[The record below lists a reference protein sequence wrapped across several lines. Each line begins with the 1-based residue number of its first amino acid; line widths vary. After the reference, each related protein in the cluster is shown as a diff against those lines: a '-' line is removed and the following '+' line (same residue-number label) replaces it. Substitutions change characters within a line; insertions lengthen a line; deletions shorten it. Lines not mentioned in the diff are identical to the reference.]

1 MYAYVDKQY
10 TIADE
15 CIFAYSGDE
24 EAIRVPT
31 ASGDGHPLSS
41 IGKGAYYGVEQM
53 KKLTIT
59 NGIESVG
66 DYAFKMCSSLEEVIV
81 APTVV
86 ECGERPFQSCIYE
99 SFSSRSAI
107 R

>member
-41 IGKGAYYGVEQM
+41 IGKGAYYGVGNI
-53 KKLTIT
+53 L
-59 NGIESVG
+59 V
-66 DYAFKMCSSLEEVIV
+66 
-81 APTVV
+81 
-86 ECGERPFQSCIYE
+86 
-99 SFSSRSAI
+99 
-107 R
+107 